1 MFLLDTNVVSE
12 PTKLRPHKN
21 VVSWLQQQAS
31 KDVFVSVITIGEIV
45 RGVEQLPASGKR
57 EKLSAWL
64 EAIGTPIF
72 FGTMLDVTRPVAVEC
87 GRMQAR
93 HRRTL
98 PRNDALIAATALVH
112 NLTVVTHN
120 ERDFAGLGVR
130 LVNPWS

>member
-12 PTKLRPHKN
+12 PTKLRPHRN

-31 KDVFVSVITIGEIV
+31 NDIFVSVITICEIV

-64 EAIGTPIF
+64 EAMGTPIF
-72 FGTMLDVTRPVAVEC
+72 FGTMLDVTLPVAVEW

-93 HRRTL
+93 HRHTL
-98 PRNDALIAATALVH
+98 PRNDALIAATALVY
-112 NLTVVTHN
+112 NLTVVTRN
-120 ERDFAGLGVR
+120 ERDFAGLSVR
-130 LVNPWS
+130 VVNPWT